1 MVSTRTASFVKKFSR
16 LAAAALLAG
25 GGLLQCAGDEGSD
38 DSDLFLLL
46 AVFYIVDNPAPVAA
60 FVTRANTALDEWQI
74 GLAKNLSATGRTT
87 NSSFQY
93 NPANWITAAGD
104 TCAAKG
110 VPAELQGVNCP
121 LRGGVIGVC
130 LTRGFTSTGQ
140 ILDTTAIMLSDFQNS
155 ASSAEAQSVFTHEV
169 GHCLGLRHPCE
180 FGGTPNCTGSE
191 ATFQPYI
198 MFPNTSGVNTPSAE
212 ERTALASAYSPTVR
226 SPTIP
231 TVNGGATTIFTE
243 TQTGV
248 YLRHFQFPQ
257 FFSSASIGSRYSVAG
272 ADVEPAPGPSA
283 EGVTSILHLLYA
295 DGREETRILDAR
307 LQPKYA
313 AYFQTLEP

>member
-1 MVSTRTASFVKKFSR
+1 MAWSVKKISR
-16 LAAAALLAG
+16 LLAALLLAG
-25 GGLLQCAGDEGSD
+25 GGLFQCSSDKGSD
-38 DSDLFLLL
+38 DNDLLLLL
-46 AVFYIVDNPAPVAA
+46 ALFYIVDNPPPVAT
-60 FVTRANTALDEWQI
+60 FVSRANTALDEWQI

-87 NSSFQY
+87 NSNFQY
-93 NPANWITAAGD
+93 NPPNWITAAGD

-110 VPAELQGVNCP
+110 VPAELQGANCP
-121 LRGGVIGVC
+121 LKGGVIGVC

-180 FGGTPNCTGSE
+180 FGGTPNCTGNE
-191 ATFQPYI
+191 ATFQPFI
-198 MFPNTSGVNTPSAE
+198 MFPNTSGVNTPSAS

-226 SPTIP
+226 SPTTP
-231 TVNGGATTIFTE
+231 TVTGGFTIFTE

-257 FFSSASIGSRYSVAG
+257 FFTSASIGSRFSAEGVDA
-272 ADVEPAPGPSA
+272 EPPPGPSA
-283 EGVTSILHLLYA
+283 EGVTAILHLLYA
-295 DGREETRILDAR
+295 DGREETRILDSNLR
-307 LQPKYA
+307 PKHA
-313 AYFQTLEP
+313 AYFQSLAP

>member
-1 MVSTRTASFVKKFSR
+1 MAWCVKKFSR
-16 LAAAALLAG
+16 LAAALLLAG
-25 GGLLQCAGDEGSD
+25 GLFQCSSDQGSD
-38 DSDLFLLL
+38 DNDLFLLL
-46 AVFYIVDNPAPVAA
+46 ALFYIVDNPPPVAT
-60 FVTRANTALDEWQI
+60 FVSRANTALDEWQI
-74 GLAKNLSATGRTT
+74 GLAKNLSATGRST

-110 VPAELQGVNCP
+110 VPVELQGANCP
-121 LRGGVIGVC
+121 LKGGVIGVC

-191 ATFQPYI
+191 ATFQPFI
-198 MFPNTSGVNTPSAE
+198 MFPNTSGVNTPSSS
-212 ERTALASAYSPTVR
+212 ERTALASAYSPTVQ
-226 SPTIP
+226 SPTTP
-231 TVNGGATTIFTE
+231 TVTGGFTIFTE
-243 TQTGV
+243 TQSGV

-257 FFSSASIGSRYSVAG
+257 FFTSASIGSRYSVAG
-272 ADVEPAPGPSA
+272 ADAEPPPGPSA
-283 EGVTSILHLLYA
+283 EGVTAILHLLYA
-295 DGREETRILDAR
+295 DGREETRILDAHLR
-307 LQPKYA
+307 PKHA
-313 AYFQTLEP
+313 AYFRSLEP